1 MDEKNILLITV
12 GVLLLFVTILLGA
25 VLFLV
30 YRMTKVQAQV
40 SRDNRENQ
48 GEGETPKSEP
58 TEFEK
63 IKELL
68 QAQYGG
74 KSEPG
79 DFYCQ
84 NHPQDHAV
92 GVCAICSESFC
103 EECIKEHDGL
113 TFCQTHFREYLENEW
128 VELEE
133 VMTTPD
139 TPETAL
145 HIYDFKK
152 DIWKEETTSSIVST
166 HYKINIENDFIESYV
181 KLLVKKDD
189 SEELGNKLKA
199 YKKTDVMQ

>member
-12 GVLLLFVTILLGA
+12 GVLLLFVLILLGA

-30 YRMTKVQAQV
+30 YRMTKVQTQVAQTNDDKNE
-40 SRDNRENQ
+40 SK
-48 GEGETPKSEP
+48 GEP

-68 QAQYGG
+68 QAQYGA
-74 KSEPG
+74 KSEPS

-103 EECIKEHDGL
+103 DECIKEHDGL
-113 TFCQTHFREYLENEW
+113 TFCQSHFREYLENEW

-152 DIWKEETTSSIVST
+152 DIWKDETTSSIVST

-181 KLLVKKDD
+181 KLLVKKDE
-189 SEELGNKLKA
+189 SEELEIKFKS
-199 YKKTDVMQ
+199 YKNTDVIQ